1 MIRLQ
6 KFLADAGLASRRAS
20 EAIIQAGRVTI
31 NGRNVRELGA
41 KVDPAHD
48 RVAVDGALVKPRRKL
63 YLALHKPPGYLC
75 ARQDASARPL
85 IGDLLPAEW
94 GHLYS
99 VGRLDFESEGLLLLT
114 NDGEFSLRLTHPR
127 YGIAKTYRVTIA
139 GRVEPGVVERL
150 ARGVRDQGDLLKAA
164 QARLVSAS
172 NKQSVV
178 ELVLREGKNREVRRL
193 CAGLGLSIRRLQR
206 LQIGRIKLGELPPG
220 KWRTL
225 TEPEVKTLL
234 PKI

>member
-20 EAIIQAGRVTI
+20 EAIIQAGRVTV
-31 NGRNVRELGA
+31 NGRGVRELGA

-48 RVAVDGALVKPRRKL
+48 RVAVDGAPVKPRRKL

-75 ARQDASARPL
+75 ARQDATRRPL
-85 IGDLLPAEW
+85 IGELLPPEW

-99 VGRLDFESEGLLLLT
+99 VGRLDLESEGLLLLT

-139 GRVEPGVVERL
+139 GRVAPGIAGQL
-150 ARGVRDQGDLLKAA
+150 ARGVRDQGDLLKTE
-164 QARLVSAS
+164 QARVLSVS

-220 KWRTL
+220 KWRAL
-225 TEPEVKTLL
+225 TESEVKTLL
-234 PKI
+234 PKL